1 MTRQGLSMHGV
12 AAVLAAIF
20 VAGCSGS
27 DGAQGPQGP
36 EGVQGPQGGQ
46 GPAGS
51 DATAYGTL
59 AGTVK
64 DSYGNLVG
72 GATVSVPVT
81 NDTPITTTTAADGS
95 FSVAIPTGARTASF
109 SASGYVTFSQ
119 TVDPKPAKTLTI
131 NVLLN
136 PTSGARFAVN
146 VAAAA
151 VTSAKGAG
159 STWKLTPTVNVFD
172 PALKNQPVTY
182 AWSLVSGPTPTWDTQ
197 SNSTTAI
204 TLASGAAFKAA
215 IAQIAAP
222 NFKPNADEGIPVVD
236 RYQVLP
242 VSYEQAN
249 SQGNATKVKVTVT
262 IGSASYD
269 GNATVT
275 ATLPYKQSTGLS
287 NVPVNTPVILQGQ
300 FPFTVA
306 PKASWSWSVTGPNG
320 AVAVNDASTPYP
332 DFVPTTAGPYVV
344 NEGGTSAV
352 LTVIAGTYQGV
363 MTGPGAAAGCGCH
376 SATVNMWKATGHK
389 EVIWAGIEEARPG
402 GHYAATCTPC
412 HTAGNGLTGAGGYA
426 DKIVAPNLVPD
437 FATTLQGNILAE
449 QLYWKMYPA
458 GAPLTGVQCE
468 NCHGPQA
475 SDGHTTAD
483 AGVGTVRISYSSNIC
498 ATCHARAPTHGR
510 FPQWNTSAHA
520 SFATFTFNAATD
532 GSLTNTCACC
542 HSAQGFA
549 AYRAILPTANGDRS
563 KTVLP
568 AGLSVSN
575 AQPITCQTCHVAH
588 DEGDAGQVEWTGL
601 AKVGPTEG
609 STYMLPSGF
618 AADGVGKGALCIAC
632 HNSRA
637 GYSTSGL
644 VGPYL
649 HEDGDPKYGALTSYG
664 APHEA
669 CQGDVLMGRNGYW
682 LGAQYLGSPNTRSKH
697 SYLTDTCVTC
707 HMELTDPHPTL
718 GSAGQ
723 MRHDFVATPNV
734 CNKCHTSYST
744 EAIQAA
750 FSERYEDLRS
760 AVGTAILKLEYNG
773 AIPVG
778 TSAKLVANRSG
789 QVDVTDSTGI
799 HRWFIST
806 RMQQDAFVWDPNYPG
821 TTQAVS
827 GCTPPALNAD
837 GLWVAD
843 CTGFLTG
850 AQGYT
855 GAGLDPALS
864 ATGVSATGFN
874 ASVAKGLWNA
884 VLVQDDASKGVH
896 NPAFT
901 FEILDRTIQ
910 NVSVF
915 AK

>member
-1 MTRQGLSMHGV
+1 MTRQGFSLHGF
-12 AAVLAAIF
+12 AAALAAAIF
-20 VAGCSGS
+20 AVGCAGS

-36 EGVQGPQGGQ
+36 QGTQ
-46 GPAGS
+46 GPAGA

-64 DSYGNLVG
+64 DAFGNVVA

-81 NDTPITTTTAADGS
+81 NDTAITTATAADGS
-95 FSVAIPTGARTASF
+95 FSVAIPTGARTATF
-109 SASGYVTFSQ
+109 SASGYVSFSL
-119 TVDPKPAKTLTI
+119 TVDPKPAKTTTV

-136 PTSGARFAVN
+136 PASGARFSVN

-151 VTSAKGAG
+151 VSSAKGAG

-172 PALKNQPVTY
+172 PALKGQPVTY
-182 AWSLVSGPTPTWDTQ
+182 AWALVSGPTPAWDSQT
-197 SNSTTAI
+197 NSTTAI
-204 TLASGAAFKAA
+204 TLASSAAFKAR

-222 NFKPNADEGIPVVD
+222 NFKPNPDEGTPVVD

-262 IGSASYD
+262 IGGVSYD

-275 ATLPYKQSTGLS
+275 ATLPFKQSTGLA

-300 FPFTVA
+300 FPFTPV
-306 PKASWSWSVTGPNG
+306 PKASWSWTVTGPDG
-320 AVAVNDASTPYP
+320 APIAVNDAATPYP
-332 DFVPTTAGPYVV
+332 DFVPTTAGSYLVS
-344 NEGGTSAV
+344 EGGTPNV
-352 LTVIAGTYQGV
+352 LKVIAGTYQGV
-363 MTGPGAAAGCGCH
+363 MTGPGAATGCACH
-376 SATVNMWKATGHK
+376 ASSGIVATWMGTGHK

-402 GHYAATCTPC
+402 GHYASTCTPC

-426 DKIVAPNLVPD
+426 DKIASPYPAPD
-437 FATTLQGNILAE
+437 FATTLQGNVLAE
-449 QLYWKMYPA
+449 QLYWQLYPA

-475 SDGHTTAD
+475 SDGHTLAD
-483 AGVGTVRISYSSNIC
+483 AGVGTIRISYSSNLC

-520 SFATFTFNAATD
+520 SYATFTFNAAAD
-532 GSLTNTCACC
+532 GSLANTCACC

-588 DEGDAGQVEWTGL
+588 DEGDAGQVEWTNL

-632 HNSRA
+632 HNSRQ
-637 GYSTSGL
+637 GYSSSGL

-649 HEDGDPKYGALTSYG
+649 HEDGDPKFGTLTSYG

-669 CQGDVLMGRNGYW
+669 CQGDVLLGRNGYW
-682 LGAQYLGSPNTRSKH
+682 LGAQYTGSPSTRSKH
-697 SYLTDTCVTC
+697 SYIGDTCVTC
-707 HMELTDPHPTL
+707 HMALTDPHPTL

-723 MRHDFVATPNV
+723 MRHDFVATPGV

-744 EAIQAA
+744 ESVQAA
-750 FSERYEDLRS
+750 FSDRYEDLRT
-760 AVGTAILKLEYNG
+760 AVGTAILNLKFNG
-773 AIPVG
+773 AIPTG
-778 TSAKLVANRSG
+778 TTAKLVANRSG
-789 QVDVTDSTGI
+789 QVDVTDATGP

-806 RMQQDAFVWDPNYPG
+806 RNAQDAFVWDPNYPA

-827 GCTPPALNAD
+827 GCTPPALSAD
-837 GLWVAD
+837 GLWVAN
-843 CTGFLTG
+843 CTGYLAG
-850 AQGYT
+850 APGYT
-855 GAGLDPALS
+855 GANLDPALS
-864 ATGVSATGFN
+864 ATSVSATGFN

-910 NVSVF
+910 NVGVF